1 MLSQIVIMI
10 NKHDLK
16 NVALKIEK
24 LADHLPTHI
33 VYIILY
39 LRDSKLFCKLCHRM
53 QEGIDIRQD
62 LLLYQ

>member
-1 MLSQIVIMI
+1 MI

-16 NVALKIEK
+16 NVALKIE
-24 LADHLPTHI
+24 DFSIRLPTHI
-33 VYIILY
+33 VYIILN
-39 LRDSKLFCKLCHRM
+39 LRDSKLFCKLYHRI